1 MLRFVLLKIIFF
13 STQTFF
19 KINYNLIIPGNMAF
33 VMSFFALALKDFVY
47 RVASV
52 GLETIHKLCRHL
64 RGRGFSQNISLLTR
78 GEEGFRKNLHR
89 QFQRNAQKITKT
101 GTFLAFGTVCL
112 FAIQK

>member
-64 RGRGFSQNISLLTR
+64 RGEGVLPKYIIAYE
-78 GEEGFRKNLHR
+78 GEEGVQRKP
-89 QFQRNAQKITKT
+89 T
-101 GTFLAFGTVCL
+101 
-112 FAIQK
+112 